1 MLTAALL
8 LAACGAEP
16 SPSPGATFFFP
27 QHGGLRGNGFEA
39 ALQGVVVYADRCLW
53 VQSTAG
59 ERYLVLWPSDVI
71 LSNIGNGPAILAPT
85 DRELIVETGSG
96 AIIGGRRVDLETAIQ
111 LVGPIPERCAGDSFW
126 EASAVDSFS

>member
-1 MLTAALL
+1 MLAAALL

-71 LSNIGNGPAILAPT
+71 LNKINNRPAIVDPE
-85 DRELIVETGSG
+85 RVLIVETGSG
-96 AIIGGRRVDLETAIQ
+96 AILGGRRVDLETAIQ